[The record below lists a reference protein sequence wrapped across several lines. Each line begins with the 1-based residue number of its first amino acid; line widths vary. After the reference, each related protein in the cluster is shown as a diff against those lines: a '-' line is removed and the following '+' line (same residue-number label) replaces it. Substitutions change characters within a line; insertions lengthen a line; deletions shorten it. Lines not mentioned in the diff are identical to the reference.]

1 MLVTL
6 NNGLMF
12 DLPKIE
18 FGTPDTSYTLYTYDN
33 APFFYYQRFSS
44 PAVFDTL
51 LDFADAVD
59 ALGVAYSRP
68 SEIFNICQSLSAVN
82 WHDESY
88 FYPDN
93 EGGQL
98 IENIKA
104 HVVWIIGDETK
115 GGIGMCKIGSD
126 KYGFVSL
133 DGIYQ
138 GNVESESERVYTYYG
153 FESSAYEYEGW
164 KGVFSRYELQH
175 SCLANYTNLDASEP
189 PVYLFYQPEGFYY
202 SYVKEFASVDGGS
215 HRSIW
220 DVDSIETAM
229 GNANWFGATIELK
242 YLPEQPFFASVTG
255 IPDKSKG
262 FAKIGETLGREGYE
276 KIAGDLYGDSEVDI
290 GDDPFGYGGHN
301 TNGGGGGRW
310 DKGSDQG
317 GWTEEDQFTTDAL
330 NSGFFTIY
338 NPTKKEIKAFNDFL
352 FTDITDSMATQ
363 LKKLISNPL
372 DYVVFMAMCHFKPKI
387 SDSKNAIKFC
397 GIDSGVGA
405 YTVKKQIHIL
415 QCGSVELI
423 EQNETGSFLSYS
435 PYYKAHLYLP
445 YIGLVDI
452 NIDEIMNAVTTVRYV
467 IDLLTGS
474 CIAQVI
480 VKREKSRC
488 GSDITNTEGITIG
501 EYTGNCY
508 QNLPLNATDWRG
520 LFQGIVQFA
529 GGLLSGMTGNAS
541 GFGTM
546 ASAVM
551 SQKENVSRS
560 GQLGANYGYLGF
572 QKPYLLLER
581 PNIDIAGKHLGKENE
596 KSFGGFQ
603 GWTCNLIKPMSQFNG
618 YTEIEPDC
626 WWTDNINGITE
637 EEAQMLKDEF
647 ANGVY
652 LNWE

>member
-18 FGTPDTSYTLYTYDN
+18 FGTPDTSYTLYKYDN
-33 APFFYYQRFSS
+33 APFFYYKRFSS

-59 ALGVAYSRP
+59 ALGVVYSDE
-68 SEIFNICQSLSAVN
+68 SEIYSICQSLHAIN

-98 IENIKA
+98 IENIKS

-115 GGIGMCKIGSD
+115 GGIGMCKIRD

-133 DGIYQ
+133 SGIYQ
-138 GNVESESERVYTYYG
+138 GNADTTSEVVYTYYG
-153 FESSAYEYEGW
+153 FQSSAYHSGDL
-164 KGVFSRYELQH
+164 KGGTVSRYELEH

-189 PVYLFYQPEGFYY
+189 PIYLFYQPEGFFY
-202 SYVKEFASVDGGS
+202 SYVREFASVDGGN

-220 DVDSIETAM
+220 DVDSIESAM
-229 GNANWFGATIELK
+229 SNANWFGATLELK

-262 FAKIGETLGREGYE
+262 YFKIGDTDLTEGYE
-276 KIAGDLYGDSEVDI
+276 KIAGSLYGDSEVDI

-301 TNGGGGGRW
+301 SNNGGGGKW
-310 DKGSDQG
+310 DKSCDQG
-317 GWTEEDQFTTDAL
+317 GWTEDDQFTIDAL
-330 NSGFFTIY
+330 NSGFFTLY
-338 NPTKKEIKAFNDFL
+338 NPSKDEIKAFNNFL

-363 LKKLISNPL
+363 LKKLIANPL
-372 DYVVFMAMCHFKPKI
+372 DYVVFMAMCHFKPNI
-387 SDSKNAIKFC
+387 SNNKSAIKFC

-405 YTVKKQIHIL
+405 YTVTKQNYKI
-415 QCGSVELI
+415 QCGSVELF
-423 EQNETGSFLSYS
+423 EENETASFLSYS
-435 PYYKAHLYLP
+435 PYCKAHLYLP
-445 YIGLVDI
+445 YIGIVDI
-452 NIDEIMNAVTTVRYV
+452 NIDEIMNAVTTIQYR

-474 CIAQVI
+474 CIAQII
-480 VKREKSRC
+480 VKRTESRC
-488 GSDITNTEGITIG
+488 GSDITYTNGITIG

-508 QNLPLNATDWRG
+508 QNLPLSATDWRG

-529 GGLLSGMTGNAS
+529 GGLLSGMTGNAG
-541 GFGTM
+541 GFGAM
-546 ASAVM
+546 ASAVVA
-551 SQKENVSRS
+551 QKENVSRS
-560 GQLGANYGYLGF
+560 GQLGANYGYLGY

-581 PNIDIAGKHLGKENE
+581 PNIDMPKG
-596 KSFGGFQ
+596 FGSFQ
-603 GWTCNLIKPMSQFNG
+603 GWTCNIRKPLSHFKG

-626 WWTDNINGITE
+626 WWTDKINGITE
-637 EEAQMLKDEF
+637 EEAQMLKDDF

-652 LNWE
+652 LNWED